1 MYTFY
6 FVLVFSTI
14 FSLMFQYSKSK
25 GKDKNQQKSNQ
36 VETSSTD
43 DEIIR
48 NYNKSVNFEGSK

>member
-14 FSLMFQYSKSK
+14 FSLIFQYSKSK
-25 GKDKNQQKSNQ
+25 GKDNNQQKSNQ

-48 NYNKSVNFEGSK
+48 NYNKSVNFKGSK